1 MYLCMA
7 RLLLLLRGD
16 SLALGLVGMWPGLW
30 AGVLWAV
37 SMMCICVYIHEC
49 VCVCVCGHPCPD
61 YAGIIVGRWGKQS
74 LKVRVV
80 WLISS
85 SLYHFN

>member
-1 MYLCMA
+1 MA
-7 RLLLLLRGD
+7 GTP
-16 SLALGLVGMWPGLW
+16 VGGPVGCLDDVY
-30 AGVLWAV
+30 A
-37 SMMCICVYIHEC
+37 CVYIHEC
-49 VCVCVCGHPCPD
+49 VRAYACPD
-61 YAGIIVGRWGKQS
+61 YAGIIAGRWGKQS

>member
-1 MYLCMA
+1 MVRL
-7 RLLLLLRGD
+7 LLLLLRGD
-16 SLALGLVGMWPGLW
+16 SLPLGLMGTWLGLRS
-30 AGVLWAV
+30 GVLRAV
-37 SMMCICVYIHEC
+37 SMMCMCVYIQC
-49 VCVCVCGHPCPD
+49 VYIQCVCGHACPD
-61 YAGIIVGRWGKQS
+61 YAGIIVGRWGKRS

>member
-1 MYLCMA
+1 MA
-7 RLLLLLRGD
+7 QTP
-16 SLALGLVGMWPGLW
+16 LGTWCGGGREVTVACLNDVY
-30 AGVLWAV
+30 V
-37 SMMCICVYIHEC
+37 CVYIHEC
-49 VCVCVCGHPCPD
+49 VCPD
-61 YAGIIVGRWGKQS
+61 YAGIIVRRWGKRS